1 MRKWPVKLRGL
12 TVSSAL
18 SLSIVAVVAAAK
30 ATDNAQ
36 VQIEANL
43 VWGRLKFLIGRN
55 FNSFRSLW
63 TQKGI
68 NLVQE
73 ILTVMASKIEIIN

>member
-43 VWGRLKFLIGRN
+43 V
-55 FNSFRSLW
+55 
-63 TQKGI
+63 
-68 NLVQE
+68 
-73 ILTVMASKIEIIN
+73 